1 MLPGGYFL
9 DKYNCRLYL
18 AIVLLCFGILIAI
31 IPVARNLVELIVI
44 SVVLGI
50 FSGALDCGELP
61 NTTRSP
67 FLKIIENCF
76 LLVKKISIYF

>member
-1 MLPGGYFL
+1 M

-50 FSGALDCGELP
+50 FGGALDCGELS
-61 NTTRSP
+61 NIT
-67 FLKIIENCF
+67 EDDV
-76 LLVKKISIYF
+76 LVV